1 MTNQKRRDES
11 QPKSGRRL
19 LEDRRHQKR
28 WDGQERRTQAEDEQS
43 AVLKLLMV
51 CGFNQLTI
59 YIEVITQPGIASQNG
74 SNNDGY
80 DHNNSNT

>member
-28 WDGQERRTQAEDEQS
+28 WDGQERRTQADRRKS
-43 AVLKLLMV
+43 
-51 CGFNQLTI
+51 T
-59 YIEVITQPGIASQNG
+59 S
-74 SNNDGY
+74 
-80 DHNNSNT
+80 